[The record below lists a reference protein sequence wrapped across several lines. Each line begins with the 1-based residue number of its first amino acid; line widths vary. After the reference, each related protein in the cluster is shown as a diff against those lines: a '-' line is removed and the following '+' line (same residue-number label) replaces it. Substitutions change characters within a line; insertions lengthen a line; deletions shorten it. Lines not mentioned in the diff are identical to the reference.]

1 MSLNALSFRTKL
13 LSATVITVLLGFAT
27 TLGVLA
33 WRSHQAVL
41 EQGLARAEG
50 EAAAVAQDVGA
61 HLDEAMAISSTLALS
76 LEGLRAGGTP
86 ERDAVSRQLR
96 RTLEG
101 RSALLGVYTGWEPD
115 AFDGRDA
122 DFAGSAGHD
131 ASGRFVPYWSR
142 SGTTFTLEPLVDYD
156 KPGAGNYYQQP
167 KQTGRAYLAEP
178 YEYVVGGRSML
189 ITSLVKPLQVNGR
202 FAGIA
207 GVDMALDAL
216 AEQLGRIKP
225 FGVGSVAL
233 YTPTGLV
240 VAHQDTTHIGKPASG
255 LPAEALAALR
265 DGRAL
270 QWRDNGGVRHFLQRV
285 SLSDS
290 DAWWGSVV
298 SVPEDVITASADALR
313 TTAIIMG
320 IVSVL
325 LTAGVLSLLLTALT
339 RPLGTLA
346 NAMQALAGGEGDLT
360 RRLPETGGRDELGR
374 VATSVN
380 AFLASLQRMFIEVR
394 DQSHTLVDGIRE
406 VSDASGRIAD
416 SSHTLAATT
425 GDNAA
430 TIEEITVSIGHIASN
445 ANEANGVMLETC
457 AASQHSGEVVRD
469 MQGHMRDIAG
479 NMETLAV
486 SLNGLAEHSTQ
497 INGIVQV
504 IREIADQ
511 TNLLA
516 LNAAIE
522 AARAG
527 EQGRGFAV
535 VADEVRKLAERTS
548 SATTEIRDMI
558 DAMRSE
564 TGRAVSSMHATREAV
579 EVGVERAS
587 RVADEITGIEAGMQ
601 RAAERVREIAEAT
614 QEQSAA
620 TTALAQSAE
629 QASSVV
635 QSTDDAIQRTSQ
647 TLTQIGRASD
657 HLGELVGR
665 FKL

>member
-1 MSLNALSFRTKL
+1 MRLNALSFRAKL
-13 LSATVITVLLGFAT
+13 LSATVITVLLCFAI

-41 EQGLARAEG
+41 EQGMARAEG
-50 EAAAVAQDVGA
+50 EAASVAHGVGA
-61 HLDEAMAISSTLALS
+61 HLDEAMAVSSTLALS
-76 LEGLRAGGTP
+76 LDGLRTGSVPDRSTVNKVLQ
-86 ERDAVSRQLR
+86 RV
-96 RTLEG
+96 LEG
-101 RSALLGVYTGWEPD
+101 RPGLLGVYTGWEAD

-122 DFAGSAGHD
+122 DFAGHAGHD

-142 SGTTFTLEPLVDYD
+142 SGNTVVLEPLVDYD
-156 KPGAGNYYQQP
+156 QPGAGDYYQQP
-167 KQTGRAYLAEP
+167 KQSGRAYLAEP
-178 YEYVVGGRSML
+178 YEYVAGGRNLL
-189 ITSLVKPLQVNGR
+189 ITSLVKPLQIDGR

-207 GVDMALDAL
+207 GVDVALDEL
-216 AEQLGRIKP
+216 AERLGRIKP

-233 YTPTGLV
+233 YTPKGLV
-240 VAHQDTTHIGKPASG
+240 VAHQDATRIGKPASE

-265 DGRAL
+265 EGRAMH
-270 QWRDNGGVRHFLQRV
+270 WKDGAGVLHFLQRV

-290 DAWWGSVV
+290 DAWWSSVV
-298 SVPEDVITASADALR
+298 SVPEGIITASADTLR
-313 TTAIIMG
+313 TTAIVMG
-320 IVSVL
+320 AVSVL
-325 LTAGVLSLLLTALT
+325 LTAAVLSLLLAVLT
-339 RPLGTLA
+339 RPLATLA
-346 NAMQALAGGEGDLT
+346 GAMQALAGGEGDLT
-360 RRLPETGGRDELGR
+360 RRLPETRSRDELGR
-374 VATSVN
+374 VASSVN
-380 AFLASLQRMFIEVR
+380 TFLASLQRMFIEVR

-406 VSDASGRIAD
+406 VSNATERIAG

-430 TIEEITVSIGHIASN
+430 TIEEITVSIGHIAGN

-457 AASQHSGEVVRD
+457 AASQRSGEAVRD
-469 MQGHMRDIAG
+469 MQTHMRDIAG
-479 NMETLAV
+479 NMEALAT
-486 SLNGLAEHSTQ
+486 SLNGLAERSTQ

-504 IREIADQ
+504 IRDIADQ

-558 DAMRSE
+558 EAMRGE
-564 TGRAVSSMHATREAV
+564 TGQAVSSMHATREAV
-579 EVGVERAS
+579 ETGVERAS
-587 RVADEITGIEAGMQ
+587 HVADEIAAIEASMQ
-601 RAAERVREIAEAT
+601 RAAGRVREIAEAT

-629 QASSVV
+629 QASGVV
-635 QSTDDAIQRTSQ
+635 QSTDDAIQQTSQ
-647 TLTQIGRASD
+647 TLAQIGSASE
-657 HLGELVGR
+657 HLGALVGR

>member
-1 MSLNALSFRTKL
+1 MNLHALNLRTKL
-13 LSATVITVLLGFAT
+13 LASTVITVLLCFSV

-41 EQGLARAEG
+41 EQGLARAES
-50 EAAAVAQDVGA
+50 VATSVAHDVGA
-61 HLDEAMAISSTLALS
+61 HLDEAMAVSSTLALS
-76 LEGLRAGGTP
+76 LEGLHAKGTP
-86 ERDAVSRQLR
+86 DRDAISRVLR

-101 RSALLGVYTGWEPD
+101 RPALLGVYTGWEAN
-115 AFDGRDA
+115 AFDARDA
-122 DFAGSAGHD
+122 DFAGAAGHD

-142 SGTTFTLEPLVDYD
+142 SGDTLSVEALIDYD
-156 KPGAGNYYQQP
+156 KPGAGDYYQQP

-178 YEYVVGGRSML
+178 YEYVVGGRKML
-189 ITSLVKPLQVNGR
+189 ITSLVKPIVVNGR

-207 GVDMALDAL
+207 GVDMALDQL
-216 AEQLGRIKP
+216 ADDLGRSKP
-225 FGVGSVAL
+225 LDVGTVAL
-233 YTPTGLV
+233 YAPSGLV
-240 VAHQDTTHIGKPASG
+240 VAHGDAARIGKPAAD

-265 DGRAL
+265 EGRSL
-270 QWRDNGGVRHFLQRV
+270 QWRDAAGVRHFLQRV
-285 SLSDS
+285 SLSDG

-298 SVPEDVITASADALR
+298 SVPEVVITASANALR
-313 TTAIIMG
+313 NTAIVMG

-325 LTAGVLSLLLTALT
+325 LTAGVLFALLGAMT
-339 RPLGTLA
+339 RPLETLA
-346 NAMQALAGGEGDLT
+346 DAMQALAGGEGDLT
-360 RRLPETGGRDELGR
+360 RRLPETGSRDELGR

-380 AFLASLQRMFIEVR
+380 AFLGSLQRMFIEVR
-394 DQSHTLVDGIRE
+394 DQSQALVGGIRDA
-406 VSDASGRIAD
+406 SDATRHIAD
-416 SSHTLAATT
+416 SSRALAGTT
-425 GDNAA
+425 GHNAA
-430 TIEEITVSIGHIASN
+430 TIEEITVSIGHIASH
-445 ANEANGVMLETC
+445 ANDANGVMLDTHT
-457 AASQHSGEVVRD
+457 ASQRSGEAVRG
-469 MQGHMRDIAG
+469 MQTHMRDIAG
-479 NMETLAV
+479 SMEALAG
-486 SLNGLAEHSTQ
+486 SLTGLAERSVQ

-548 SATTEIRDMI
+548 NATTEIRDMI
-558 DAMRSE
+558 AAMHGE
-564 TGRAVSSMHATREAV
+564 TDRAVQSMNSTREAV
-579 EVGVERAS
+579 ESGVERAT
-587 RVADEITGIEAGMQ
+587 RVAEEIVGIEAGMQ

-629 QASSVV
+629 QASEVV
-635 QSTDDAIQRTSQ
+635 QNTDEAIQRTSA
-647 TLTQIGRASD
+647 TLSQIGRASD

>member
-1 MSLNALSFRTKL
+1 MNLHALSLRTKL
-13 LSATVITVLLGFAT
+13 LASTVITVLLCFSV

-41 EQGLARAEG
+41 EQGLARAESV
-50 EAAAVAQDVGA
+50 AASVAHDAGA
-61 HLDEAMAISSTLALS
+61 NLDEAMAVSSTLALS
-76 LEGLRAGGTP
+76 LEGLHAKGSP
-86 ERDAVSRQLR
+86 DRDAVSRLLR

-101 RSALLGVYTGWEPD
+101 RPALLGVYTGWEAN

-142 SGTTFTLEPLVDYD
+142 SGDKLSVEPLVDYD
-156 KPGAGNYYQQP
+156 KPGAGDYYQQP
-167 KQTGRAYLAEP
+167 KKTGRAYLAEP
-178 YEYVVGGRSML
+178 YEYVVGGRKML
-189 ITSLVKPLQVNGR
+189 ITSLVKPLAVNGR

-207 GVDMALDAL
+207 GVDMALDRL
-216 AEQLGRIKP
+216 ADELGRIKP
-225 FGVGSVAL
+225 FDVGTVAL
-233 YTPTGLV
+233 YAPSGLV
-240 VAHQDTTHIGKPASG
+240 VAHTDAARIGKPAAD
-255 LPAEALAALR
+255 LPADALAALR
-265 DGRAL
+265 EGRSL
-270 QWRDNGGVRHFLQRV
+270 QWRDAAGVRHFLQRV

-298 SVPEDVITASADALR
+298 SVPEDVITASANALR
-313 TTAIIMG
+313 NTAIVMG

-325 LTAGVLSLLLTALT
+325 LTAGVLFALLGAMT
-339 RPLGTLA
+339 RPLETLA
-346 NAMQALAGGEGDLT
+346 DAMQALAGGEGDLT
-360 RRLPETGGRDELGR
+360 RRLPETGSRDELGR

-380 AFLASLQRMFIEVR
+380 AFLGSLQRMFIEVR
-394 DQSHTLVDGIRE
+394 DQSHTLVGGIRE
-406 VSDASGRIAD
+406 VSDATSHIAG
-416 SSHTLAATT
+416 SSRSLAGTT

-430 TIEEITVSIGHIASN
+430 TIEEITVSIGHIASH
-445 ANEANGVMLETC
+445 ANDANGVMLDTHT
-457 AASQHSGEVVRD
+457 ASQRSGEAVRG
-469 MQGHMRDIAG
+469 MQTHMRDIAG
-479 NMETLAV
+479 SMETLAG
-486 SLNGLAEHSTQ
+486 SLTGLAERSVQ

-548 SATTEIRDMI
+548 NATTEIRDMI
-558 DAMRSE
+558 AAMHSE
-564 TGRAVSSMHATREAV
+564 TDRAVESMNSTREAV
-579 EVGVERAS
+579 ESGVERAA
-587 RVADEITGIEAGMQ
+587 RVAEEIGGIEAGMQ

-629 QASSVV
+629 QASEVV
-635 QSTDDAIQRTSQ
+635 QNTDEAIQRTSA
-647 TLTQIGRASD
+647 TLSQIGRASD